1 MLGRRHRLLQDG
13 QVRRCTLFV
22 LLSGIQ
28 SLAAGLDVPEYL
40 IGERLPRGISCVQ
53 LLASH
58 HQELGD
64 GTAKLADLT
73 ASQCAIDQA
82 LHLFHVGI

>member
-22 LLSGIQ
+22 C
-28 SLAAGLDVPEYL
+28 LAAGLDVPEYL

-64 GTAKLADLT
+64 GTVKLADLP

-82 LHLFHVGI
+82 LHLVHVGI